1 MELRELIERS
11 LEDRV
16 TDLETTVSRI
26 AGKGGAQ
33 GTSAP
38 KTGAQGTTSGAA
50 PQDTGGEPADNAIDI
65 KDGTKKKINNIEFT
79 WSEEQGEWLDPNKT
93 PATGLMK
100 QNLMKTVNKDIT
112 GQQPKPGGIVQRA
125 KDYISG
131 KTPGL
136 AQATRSDP
144 KSSLARKAMGVAG
157 AALGGALA
165 GGKTPA
171 QQQGEQPAPQAGEQP
186 AQGTLKPVPGPTT
199 AELKALQSKT
209 LQGDLESAKAL
220 VAKLSNL
227 KTKGYDA
234 DTFIQSAAPAMKRGG
249 LAKSD
254 PQAYAN
260 FVKMARSMRAEAYQH
275 MNAIL
280 EYAGLTWEDLGYE
293 VLMSESVDSHVMLV
307 PIEEIDIY
315 EMKKLAG
322 V

>member
-1 MELRELIERS
+1 MILRDLIERS

-33 GTSAP
+33 GAPAP

-50 PQDTGGEPADNAIDI
+50 PQNTGAEAGAIDI
-65 KDGTKKKINNIEFT
+65 NDGTKKKVNNIEFT
-79 WSEEQGEWLDPNKT
+79 WSAEQGEWLDPNGT

-100 QNLMKTVNKDIT
+100 QNLMKTVSKDIT
-112 GQQPKPGGIVQRA
+112 GQQPKPGIMQRA

-186 AQGTLKPVPGPTT
+186 AQAQAQGAKPVPGPTT

-220 VAKLSNL
+220 VAKLSDL

-234 DTFIQSAAPAMKRGG
+234 DTFIQAAAPAMKRGG

-254 PQAYAN
+254 PQAYAK
-260 FVKMARSMRAEAYQH
+260 FVGLARSMRAEAYQH

-293 VLMSESVDSHVMLV
+293 VLVSESVDTHVMLI
-307 PIEEIDIY
+307 PIEEIKIY

-322 V
+322 L